1 MTIGESASFCSV
13 HLYELLRED
22 KEREIYKEK
31 LLLCALVRVASKE
44 AALDYVQHG
53 LLLCALVRVA
63 SAEIHNSSMGILCNV
78 EAIRAN
84 AQLHIKSLDTNCKSV
99 CPGMSDMLI
108 QQCEQPTAMM
118 STSCSHGH
126 GGDRPPAIFMFAQ
139 ALSAHFFFAL

>member
-1 MTIGESASFCSV
+1 MSPGHLYSV
-13 HLYELLRED
+13 HLYELLPHDFYPAYLDEGF
-22 KEREIYKEK
+22 
-31 LLLCALVRVASKE
+31 LLCALVQVASSIVILHFFLG
-44 AALDYVQHG
+44 A